1 MRRGVHGGFVAGR
14 TINSLKHGASAAFTI
29 GSGHSDHRTIEIDV
43 HAIEH
48 LFHARKTQLNHIFR
62 M

>member
-1 MRRGVHGGFVAGR
+1 MHSGFVASR

-29 GSGHSDHRTIEIDV
+29 GSGNSDHRTIKMDV
-43 HAIEH
+43 QAIEH